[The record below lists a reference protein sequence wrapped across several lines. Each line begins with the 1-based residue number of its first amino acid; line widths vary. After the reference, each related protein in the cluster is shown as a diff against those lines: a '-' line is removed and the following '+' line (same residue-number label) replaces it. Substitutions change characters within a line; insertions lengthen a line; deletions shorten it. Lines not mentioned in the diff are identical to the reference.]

1 MLQYSA
7 AVSEA
12 RGSVK
17 GNYNLA
23 MLEMSLTGDLV
34 KAREHFKFS
43 SSFIKFPY
51 SFLNWGN
58 LEQSEYSPRQASV
71 VMRRGTREVPNAYLS
86 NNLAKAFLQL
96 DEPDSAIL
104 EMKEALRLQPDNSA
118 FYSNLGRI
126 YMDYDKV
133 DEAKK
138 FLESGL
144 DLPKVHRATVT
155 NALFL
160 NLRHGS
166 KIAVSEDLLQLP
178 HIRESW
184 ETNFNFAIDRY
195 HQGDIEGARRLLTRG
210 QPEAASYSDSTASG
224 SLRADSLLLD
234 GMLLFEKGEI
244 ARAISRMD
252 FIDVNFPV
260 YRPYTN
266 HFLGVSFF
274 GTGSPDMAAAFFRKS
289 VEYGRTSDLLAEA
302 QMEFDRGNLDYA
314 FMQLNL
320 ARSQDSTLF
329 DAVNL
334 ESTKLQLAN
343 GDYFFATIGFD
354 PNVLKVADWMQIGL
368 AAGKRG
374 NKAAALEAFRRVIAL
389 DADNPAPY
397 IEMARISMALG
408 DSLALENL
416 LPALEMAPNDISVN
430 LVHAQ
435 ILIKQGDVAQADAIV
450 KKLGAASKDRKVRI
464 VNAELAAAQGDTT
477 NAISQFEQLRKENP
491 IDPAV
496 VLPLSRIYRAKRMDF
511 EGQNMMVAAKDLNPE
526 NPDFWYEIAHF
537 ERLLVRPEEAGAN
550 ALEAMK
556 RATSLERS
564 RQISE
569 EFKEEI
575 ASFNALHPAGEE
587 E

>member
-1 MLQYSA
+1 MLHGEETEAMLQYSA

-195 HQGDIEGARRLLTRG
+195 HQGDIEGARRLLTRN

-266 HFLGVSFF
+266 HFL
-274 GTGSPDMAAAFFRKS
+274 
-289 VEYGRTSDLLAEA
+289 
-302 QMEFDRGNLDYA
+302 
-314 FMQLNL
+314 
-320 ARSQDSTLF
+320 
-329 DAVNL
+329 
-334 ESTKLQLAN
+334 
-343 GDYFFATIGFD
+343 
-354 PNVLKVADWMQIGL
+354 
-368 AAGKRG
+368 
-374 NKAAALEAFRRVIAL
+374 
-389 DADNPAPY
+389 
-397 IEMARISMALG
+397 
-408 DSLALENL
+408 
-416 LPALEMAPNDISVN
+416 
-430 LVHAQ
+430 
-435 ILIKQGDVAQADAIV
+435 
-450 KKLGAASKDRKVRI
+450 
-464 VNAELAAAQGDTT
+464 
-477 NAISQFEQLRKENP
+477 
-491 IDPAV
+491 
-496 VLPLSRIYRAKRMDF
+496 
-511 EGQNMMVAAKDLNPE
+511 
-526 NPDFWYEIAHF
+526 
-537 ERLLVRPEEAGAN
+537 
-550 ALEAMK
+550 
-556 RATSLERS
+556 
-564 RQISE
+564 
-569 EFKEEI
+569 
-575 ASFNALHPAGEE
+575 
-587 E
+587 